1 MILKTFELE
10 KKITK
15 KKFIYSMG
23 KMRVKKKE
31 IIEKKF
37 LENFKENTFKYN
49 EKEVLANLE
58 NFFDKIFIL
67 NLFLKKRKIIIISD
81 VSDRIKNEIEK
92 ILEKNL
98 VILL

>member
-15 KKFIYSMG
+15 KTKFIYSME
-23 KMRVKKKE
+23 KMKVKKKE

-58 NFFDKIFIL
+58 NFYNNIYSQSFFEKEKL
-67 NLFLKKRKIIIISD
+67 IIISD

-92 ILEKNL
+92 Y
-98 VILL
+98 